1 MSYISQI
8 LKMFPYLLKSTYTK
22 HPSEVGGE
30 MDLPLAMSM
39 PLVLPNITNTLSHP
53 KEVCIQ

>member
-22 HPSEVGGE
+22 HPSELGGE

-39 PLVLPNITNTLSHP
+39 PNITNTLSHP